1 VRNAT
6 PEKAGRSPARRIVVG
21 QAGTDG
27 CAEGFGGLIAA
38 DGDERP
44 VIRQVRMRLTQ
55 EGQQGKTVVR

>member
-1 VRNAT
+1 MQPLKKQGVRLL
-6 PEKAGRSPARRIVVG
+6 RRIVVG

-44 VIRQVRMRLTQ
+44 VMFRTAPRLP
-55 EGQQGKTVVR
+55 VPV

>member
-1 VRNAT
+1 MQPLKKQGVRLL
-6 PEKAGRSPARRIVVG
+6 RRIVVG